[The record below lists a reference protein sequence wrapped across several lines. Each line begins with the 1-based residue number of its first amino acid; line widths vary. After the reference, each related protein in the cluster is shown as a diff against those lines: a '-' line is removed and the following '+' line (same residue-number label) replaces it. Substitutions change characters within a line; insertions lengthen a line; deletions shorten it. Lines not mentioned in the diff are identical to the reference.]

1 MQGSGFAPP
10 HCKAEE
16 KKKENVEKEHEGKR
30 DLGMA
35 APTFEPSIRDAEAG
49 GLWLQGH
56 PGIPRQ
62 DPVFKNKQ
70 PQPGDDDVHL

>member
-49 GLWLQGH
+49 GL
-56 PGIPRQ
+56 
-62 DPVFKNKQ
+62 
-70 PQPGDDDVHL
+70 